1 MMTTPPGRWFED
13 QNLHLGLGIEN
24 TFVPQSRPDERAID
38 EYELTEHYERFAED
52 FALAAGVGATVLRA
66 AEAENMLRGTTLDAA
81 TVRSAA
87 NKAMEEC
94 TPISNVRASADYRRD
109 MVGVLT
115 GRAIKQ
121 ALETFA

>member
-1 MMTTPPGRWFED
+1 MSHSEQDSNADGSDIRIA
-13 QNLHLGLGIEN
+13 LG
-24 TFVPQSRPDERAID
+24 A
-38 EYELTEHYERFAED
+38 
-52 FALAAGVGATVLRA
+52 VGATVLRA
-66 AEAENMLRGTTLDAA
+66 PEAEAMLRGTKLDDAI
-81 TVRSAA
+81 VKSAA